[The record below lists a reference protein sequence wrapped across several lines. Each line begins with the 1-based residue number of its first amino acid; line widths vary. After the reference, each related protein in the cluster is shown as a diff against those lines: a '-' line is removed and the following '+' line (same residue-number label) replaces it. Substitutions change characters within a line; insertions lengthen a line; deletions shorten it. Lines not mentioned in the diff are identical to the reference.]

1 MTTMSRTLIEIEQ
14 QARAL
19 PAEDRARLALVLIQS
34 LETADEGSVEEAWR
48 VEIESR
54 WAAIERGEAQTTP
67 ASEVLAEVRRA
78 LMR

>member
-1 MTTMSRTLIEIEQ
+1 MPNTFVEIEQ

-34 LETADEGSVEEAWR
+34 LEGSDEGSVEEAWR